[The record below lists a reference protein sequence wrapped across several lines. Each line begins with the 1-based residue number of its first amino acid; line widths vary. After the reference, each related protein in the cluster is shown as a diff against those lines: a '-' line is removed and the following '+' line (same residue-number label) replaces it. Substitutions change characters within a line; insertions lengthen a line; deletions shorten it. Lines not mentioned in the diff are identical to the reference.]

1 MNWIDY
7 ALIGLMILS
16 CVAGVMRGFLREAI
30 SLLTWILATWG
41 AWAYADTLEPH
52 LGGALAE
59 AAVRPW
65 AARTILFVL
74 ILLAGNVIGA
84 LVATFVRLSL
94 FSAVDRLWGFVFGAL
109 RGLVVI
115 GLLAVLAHAVHLRSE
130 SWYRQSVLVPYAEH
144 LGNAV
149 RVVVGEG
156 RIPGS

>member
-30 SLLTWILATWG
+30 SLLTWVAATWG
-41 AWAYADTLEPH
+41 AWAYSGLLEPH
-52 LGGALAE
+52 LGGALAD

-65 AARTILFVL
+65 AARTLLFLL
-74 ILLAGNVIGA
+74 ILLAGNIVGA
-84 LVATFVRLSL
+84 LVGTFVRLSL

-109 RGLVVI
+109 RGFVVV
-115 GLLAVLAHAVHLRSE
+115 GLLAIIAQAVHLQGE
-130 SWYRQSVLVPYAEH
+130 PWYRQSVLVPYAEH

-149 RVVVGEG
+149 RVVVGES
-156 RIPGS
+156 RITGS